1 MQISRRRCL
10 IGASAIASLPLL
22 KSCVNPYSASFG
34 ERTSYLT
41 KILAPEN
48 HNALYYWI
56 DVVMQQIRDQRLFTP
71 RAAYIFGLTNT
82 AGFLAANG
90 ITQTYQQTND
100 FGTGP
105 ADTDAEIAYGVAFA
119 IAASEVLQQP
129 LIFERRKFL
138 AQYPGST
145 AKTNAIQW
153 GNQVARK
160 LLKLRTND
168 GSEDSEVN
176 YYLNRYKRR
185 GDVLQWS
192 PTGPFYRVRP
202 GPAFDSFDRPLDPG
216 QGMIT
221 PWTMTHGSQFR
232 ADSFYDPKSPEFAT
246 AFKLIKELGSADS
259 KVRTPDESEIA
270 LFWENGPWG
279 ATVPGHFMFIAIQVL
294 QHRGLKFVDLAKAFA
309 LLGMTQCDASI
320 NAWDNK
326 YHHDILRPETA
337 IRVRANSF
345 DNPDPIVRNH
355 RDWHSFIP
363 TPEFPS
369 FTSGHSTFGAAAAE
383 VLKFVLGRDNV
394 SFSGQSP
401 DQVIWPQLRG
411 VNRHWNS
418 FSHMAEEN
426 GMSRIFGGVHW
437 NLDNTEALKA
447 GRALARQA
455 IETTF
460 LPKN

>member
-1 MQISRRRCL
+1 MQFSRRQCL
-10 IGASAIASLPLL
+10 LGAGAVASIPLL
-22 KSCVNPYSASFG
+22 NSCVSPVSARFG
-34 ERTSYLT
+34 SNASYLT
-41 KILAPEN
+41 KILEPQN

-56 DVVMQQIRDQRLFTP
+56 DIVLQQIRDQRLFTP

-82 AGFLAANG
+82 AGFLATNG
-90 ITQTYQQTND
+90 ITQSYEEP
-100 FGTGP
+100 FEIGKGP
-105 ADTDAEIAYGVAFA
+105 SEADEEVAYGVAYA

-129 LIFERRKFL
+129 LLFERRNFL

-145 AKTNAIQW
+145 AKTNAVRW
-153 GNQVARK
+153 GNHVARK

-168 GSEDSEVN
+168 GSEDSEVD

-192 PTGPFYRVRP
+192 PTGPFYGAHP
-202 GPAFDSFDRPLDPG
+202 GPAFESFKRPLNPG
-216 QGMIT
+216 QGMIK

-232 ADSFYDPKSPEFAT
+232 ANDFYNPKSPEFAE
-246 AFKLIKELGSADS
+246 AFQLIKEIGGAESAM
-259 KVRTPDESEIA
+259 RTEDESEIA

-279 ATVPGHFMFIAIQVL
+279 ATVPGHFMYIAIQVL
-294 QHRGLKFVDLAKAFA
+294 QNRKLNFVDLAKAFA

-345 DNPDPIVRNH
+345 GNRDPRIRNH
-355 RDWHSFIP
+355 ANWRSFIP

-383 VLKFVLGRDNV
+383 ILKFVCGRDDV
-394 SFSGQSP
+394 AFSGNSP
-401 DQVIWPQLRG
+401 DQVIWPQLQE
-411 VNRHWNS
+411 VARHWNS
-418 FSHMAEEN
+418 FSQMAEEN
-426 GMSRIFGGVHW
+426 GMSRIYGGVHW
-437 NLDNTEALKA
+437 GLDNTEALKA
-447 GRALARQA
+447 GRLLARQA
-455 IETTF
+455 VETMF
-460 LPKN
+460 LPKT